1 MGTICNKTDINKSFS
16 TFHNKLNKLLNKH
29 TPLKPISKCSLRKQQ
44 KPWITKGIRRSI
56 KIKNSL
62 YYSGDSKTYKIY
74 RNKILMLTRISKRNF
89 FHNYFEDNLSN
100 IKKTW
105 EGINNL
111 LGRKRKAIK
120 HITSL
125 KRLGSDQ
132 ISYDSSDLPD
142 IMNE

>member
-1 MGTICNKTDINKSFS
+1 
-16 TFHNKLNKLLNKH
+16 
-29 TPLKPISKCSLRKQQ
+29 
-44 KPWITKGIRRSI
+44 
-56 KIKNSL
+56 
-62 YYSGDSKTYKIY
+62 
-74 RNKILMLTRISKRNF
+74 MLTRISKRNF

-142 IMNE
+142 IMNEYFSSIGT

>member
-1 MGTICNKTDINKSFS
+1 
-16 TFHNKLNKLLNKH
+16 
-29 TPLKPISKCSLRKQQ
+29 
-44 KPWITKGIRRSI
+44 
-56 KIKNSL
+56 
-62 YYSGDSKTYKIY
+62 
-74 RNKILMLTRISKRNF
+74 MLTRISKRNF

-125 KRLGSDQ
+125 KRLGSGHDQ
-132 ISYDSSDLPD
+132 ISYNSSDLPD
-142 IMNE
+142 IMNEYFSSTGHNLASKMPNPQKEFFDYLPKSRNADSFFFNPITQTEIESEIMNIAIQQGSWIVFFPHSRLAISKTYS

>member
-1 MGTICNKTDINKSFS
+1 MGAICNKTDINKSFS

-29 TPLKPISKCSLRKQQ
+29 APLRPISKRSLRKNH

-74 RNKILMLTRISKRNF
+74 RNKILMLTRKSKRNF
-89 FHNYFEDNLSN
+89 FHNYFEDNLNN

-111 LGRKRKAIK
+111 LVQLQT
-120 HITSL
+120 HITTFGLQPNLRKNDVYSPEI
-125 KRLGSDQ
+125 
-132 ISYDSSDLPD
+132 IS
-142 IMNE
+142 

>member
-1 MGTICNKTDINKSFS
+1 MKGTGRVIWRKTSPPRSSFS
-16 TFHNKLNKLLNKH
+16 WFRVLWKS
-29 TPLKPISKCSLRKQQ
+29 KPKQQ

-142 IMNE
+142 IMNEYFSSIGT

>member
-1 MGTICNKTDINKSFS
+1 MLTQ
-16 TFHNKLNKLLNKH
+16 
-29 TPLKPISKCSLRKQQ
+29 ISK
-44 KPWITKGIRRSI
+44 W
-56 KIKNSL
+56 
-62 YYSGDSKTYKIY
+62 
-74 RNKILMLTRISKRNF
+74 NF

-111 LGRKRKAIK
+111 LGSKRKAIK

-132 ISYDSSDLPD
+132 ISCDSSDLPD
-142 IMNE
+142 IMNEYFSSIGHNLASQNAKPAEGNF

>member
-1 MGTICNKTDINKSFS
+1 
-16 TFHNKLNKLLNKH
+16 
-29 TPLKPISKCSLRKQQ
+29 
-44 KPWITKGIRRSI
+44 
-56 KIKNSL
+56 
-62 YYSGDSKTYKIY
+62 
-74 RNKILMLTRISKRNF
+74 MLTRISKRNF

-142 IMNE
+142 IMNEYFSSIGHNLASKMPNPQKEFFDYLPKSRNADSFFFNPVTQTEIESEIMNTPLNKAHGLYSLPTRVLR